1 LNSPPAGAADPARV
15 FVLDLRAVV
24 VLDFVPAAAL
34 DLAI

>member
-1 LNSPPAGAADPARV
+1 LNSPFAGAAEPALA
-15 FVLDLRAVV
+15 FALDFRAV